1 MKEDLEMPNRILK
14 ESICQSE
21 EINKLTWFEEAFFY
35 RLIVACD
42 DYGRF
47 DGRVKII
54 KGTCFP
60 LKEIKDK
67 EIQEGLDHMCATG
80 LIRLY
85 TVDDRPYLE
94 MVTWNKHQ
102 RIRNQ
107 RSKYPSPVLNSNSRT
122 VDSNSLTID
131 SNSRT
136 VDSNSLTIDSN
147 SRTVDC
153 LNPIQSNTESEYQ
166 SESIISSE
174 PKAASEPPVITLKL
188 NDGSEYPFY
197 QNDVS
202 SYMNTYP
209 AVDIMQQFRE
219 MKKWCE
225 DNPSRRKTKAGI
237 KRFVNSWLAREQDK
251 YHPAVGQRSSPGDVL
266 QQAAQMYG
274 GV

>member
-1 MKEDLEMPNRILK
+1 MPNRILK

-60 LKEIKDK
+60 LKEIKDR

-102 RIRNQ
+102 RIRNS
-107 RSKYPSPVLNSNSRT
+107 RNKYPAPTVYDCSPQLAADCRNSPQ
-122 VDSNSLTID
+122 LAA
-131 SNSRT
+131 
-136 VDSNSLTIDSN
+136 
-147 SRTVDC
+147 DC
-153 LNPIQSNTESEYQ
+153 RLNPIQSNIESESNKE
-166 SESIISSE
+166 SESNHYSSE
-174 PKAASEPPVITLKL
+174 QQVASEPAVITLKL

-197 QNDVS
+197 QTDID
-202 SYMNTYP
+202 SYMNNYP
-209 AVDIMQQFRE
+209 AVDIMQQFRT
-219 MKKWCE
+219 MKQWCI
-225 DNPSRRKTKAGI
+225 DNPQRRKTKGGI
-237 KRFVNSWLAREQDK
+237 RRFVNSWLSREQDK
-251 YHPAVGQRSSPGDVL
+251 YHPAQRQSPGDVL
-266 QQAAQMYG
+266 QQAAEMYG

>member
-60 LKEIKDK
+60 LKEIKDR

-102 RIRNQ
+102 RIRNS
-107 RSKYPSPVLNSNSRT
+107 RNKYPAPTVYDCSPQLAADCRNSPQLSA
-122 VDSNSLTID
+122 
-131 SNSRT
+131 
-136 VDSNSLTIDSN
+136 
-147 SRTVDC
+147 DC
-153 LNPIQSNTESEYQ
+153 GLNPIQSNIEFESNKESESNHY
-166 SESIISSE
+166 SSE
-174 PKAASEPPVITLKL
+174 QQVASEPAVITLKL

-197 QNDVS
+197 QNDID
-202 SYMNTYP
+202 SYMNNYP
-209 AVDIMQQFRE
+209 AVDIMQQFRT
-219 MKKWCE
+219 MKQWCI
-225 DNPSRRKTKAGI
+225 DNPQRRKTKGGI
-237 KRFVNSWLAREQDK
+237 RRFVNSWLSREQDK
-251 YHPAVGQRSSPGDVL
+251 YHPAQRQSPGDVL
-266 QQAAQMYG
+266 QQAAEMYG
-274 GV
+274 GM

>member
-60 LKEIKDK
+60 LKEIKDR

-80 LIRLY
+80 LIQLY

-102 RIRNQ
+102 RIRNS
-107 RSKYPSPVLNSNSRT
+107 RNKYPAPTVYDCSPQLAADCRNSPQ
-122 VDSNSLTID
+122 LAA
-131 SNSRT
+131 
-136 VDSNSLTIDSN
+136 
-147 SRTVDC
+147 DC
-153 LNPIQSNTESEYQ
+153 RLNPIQSNIESESNKE
-166 SESIISSE
+166 SESNHYSSE
-174 PKAASEPPVITLKL
+174 QQVASEPAVITLKL

-197 QNDVS
+197 QNDID
-202 SYMNTYP
+202 SYMNNYP
-209 AVDIMQQFRE
+209 AVDIMQQFRT
-219 MKKWCE
+219 MKQWCI
-225 DNPSRRKTKAGI
+225 DNPQRRKTKGGI
-237 KRFVNSWLAREQDK
+237 RRFVNSWLSREQDK
-251 YHPAVGQRSSPGDVL
+251 YHPAQRQSPGDVL

>member
-47 DGRVKII
+47 DGRIKII

-60 LKEIKDK
+60 LKEIKDR
-67 EIQEGLDHMCATG
+67 EIQEGLDHMCAAG

-94 MVTWNKHQ
+94 MVTWSKHQ

-107 RSKYPSPVLNSNSRT
+107 RSKYPSPALNSNSRT
-122 VDSNSLTID
+122 VDSNSPQLAAD
-131 SNSRT
+131 CRNSPQ
-136 VDSNSLTIDSN
+136 LAA
-147 SRTVDC
+147 DC
-153 LNPIQSNTESEYQ
+153 RLNPIQSNIESESNKE
-166 SESIISSE
+166 SESNHYSSE
-174 PKAASEPPVITLKL
+174 QQVASEPAVITLKL

-197 QNDVS
+197 QNDID
-202 SYMNTYP
+202 SYMNNYP
-209 AVDIMQQFRE
+209 AVDIMQQFRT
-219 MKKWCE
+219 MKQWCI
-225 DNPSRRKTKAGI
+225 DNPQRRKTKGGI
-237 KRFVNSWLAREQDK
+237 RRFVNSWLSREQDK
-251 YHPAVGQRSSPGDVL
+251 YHPAQRQSPGDVL
-266 QQAAQMYG
+266 QQAAEMYG
-274 GV
+274 GM

>member
-1 MKEDLEMPNRILK
+1 MPNRILK

-60 LKEIKDK
+60 LKEIKDR

-102 RIRNQ
+102 RIRNS
-107 RSKYPSPVLNSNSRT
+107 RNKYPAPTVYDCSPQLAADCRNSPQ
-122 VDSNSLTID
+122 LAA
-131 SNSRT
+131 
-136 VDSNSLTIDSN
+136 
-147 SRTVDC
+147 DC
-153 LNPIQSNTESEYQ
+153 RLNPIQSNIEYESNKESESNHY
-166 SESIISSE
+166 SSE
-174 PKAASEPPVITLKL
+174 QQVASEPAVITLKL

-197 QNDVS
+197 QNDID
-202 SYMNTYP
+202 SYTNNYP
-209 AVDIMQQFRE
+209 AVDIMQQFRT
-219 MKKWCE
+219 MKQWCI
-225 DNPSRRKTKAGI
+225 DNPQRRKTKGGI
-237 KRFVNSWLAREQDK
+237 RRFVNSWLSREQDK
-251 YHPAVGQRSSPGDVL
+251 YHPVQRQSPGDVL

>member
-47 DGRVKII
+47 DGRAKII

-102 RIRNQ
+102 RIRNS
-107 RSKYPSPVLNSNSRT
+107 RNKYPAPTVCDCSPQLAADCRNSPQ
-122 VDSNSLTID
+122 LAA
-131 SNSRT
+131 
-136 VDSNSLTIDSN
+136 
-147 SRTVDC
+147 DC
-153 LNPIQSNTESEYQ
+153 RLNPIQSNTESEYQ

>member
-1 MKEDLEMPNRILK
+1 MPNRILK

-60 LKEIKDK
+60 LKEIKDR

-102 RIRNQ
+102 RIRNS
-107 RSKYPSPVLNSNSRT
+107 RNKYPAPTVYDCSAQLAADCRNSPQLAA
-122 VDSNSLTID
+122 
-131 SNSRT
+131 
-136 VDSNSLTIDSN
+136 
-147 SRTVDC
+147 DC
-153 LNPIQSNTESEYQ
+153 RLNPIQSNIESESNKE
-166 SESIISSE
+166 SESNHYSSE
-174 PKAASEPPVITLKL
+174 QQVASEPAVITLKL

-197 QNDVS
+197 QNDID
-202 SYMNTYP
+202 SYMNNYP
-209 AVDIMQQFRE
+209 AVDIMQQFRT
-219 MKKWCE
+219 MKQWCI
-225 DNPSRRKTKAGI
+225 DNPQRRKTKGGI
-237 KRFVNSWLAREQDK
+237 RRFVNSWLSREQDK
-251 YHPAVGQRSSPGDVL
+251 YHPAQRQSPGDVL
-266 QQAAQMYG
+266 QQAAEMYG
-274 GV
+274 GM

>member
-60 LKEIKDK
+60 LKEIKDR

-102 RIRNQ
+102 RIRNS
-107 RSKYPSPVLNSNSRT
+107 RNKYPAPTVYDCSPQLAADCRNSPQIAA
-122 VDSNSLTID
+122 L
-131 SNSRT
+131 
-136 VDSNSLTIDSN
+136 
-147 SRTVDC
+147 
-153 LNPIQSNTESEYQ
+153 IQSNIESESNKE
-166 SESIISSE
+166 SESNHYSSE
-174 PKAASEPPVITLKL
+174 QQVASEPAVITLKL

-197 QNDVS
+197 QNDID
-202 SYMNTYP
+202 SYMNNYP
-209 AVDIMQQFRE
+209 AVDIMQQFRT
-219 MKKWCE
+219 MKQWCI
-225 DNPSRRKTKAGI
+225 DNPQRRKTKGGI
-237 KRFVNSWLAREQDK
+237 RRFVNSWLSREQDK
-251 YHPAVGQRSSPGDVL
+251 YHPAQRQSPGDVL
-266 QQAAQMYG
+266 QQAAEMYG
-274 GV
+274 GM

>member
-60 LKEIKDK
+60 LKEIKDR

-94 MVTWNKHQ
+94 MVTWSKHQ

-107 RSKYPSPVLNSNSRT
+107 RSKYPSPALN
-122 VDSNSLTID
+122 

-153 LNPIQSNTESEYQ
+153 LNPIQSNPESEYQ

-197 QNDVS
+197 QNDVG

>member
-1 MKEDLEMPNRILK
+1 MPNRILK

-67 EIQEGLDHMCATG
+67 EIQEGLDHMCAAG

-107 RSKYPSPVLNSNSRT
+107 RSKYPSPPSISNSLT
-122 VDSNSLTID
+122 VDSNSPQLAA
-131 SNSRT
+131 
-136 VDSNSLTIDSN
+136 
-147 SRTVDC
+147 DC
-153 LNPIQSNTESEYQ
+153 GLNPIQSNTESEYQ

-225 DNPSRRKTKAGI
+225 DNPSKRKTKAGI